1 MSLGHS
7 IKKKSQFAETCVLRI
22 VMQITSRWKEILLPP
37 LWYKILNSAW
47 GCKLHPKIFFVR
59 CLFCYTSAFFCEFCL
74 KCPCPRHF
82 FNFNFHCSPSLVKL
96 SPKLSAYLVQQ
107 LQQPNERFHW
117 LFVFVDWFT
126 TIFIPSLYK
135 MSPIHLDFR
144 HEFLIWNI
152 TSHSNI
158 EICRNI

>member
-7 IKKKSQFAETCVLRI
+7 QKESHNCRTCVLRI
-22 VMQITSRWKEILLPP
+22 VMQITSRWKEFLLPP
-37 LWYKILNSAW
+37 LWYKILNS
-47 GCKLHPKIFFVR
+47 GDVNSTRKSFFVR

-74 KCPCPRHF
+74 QCPRPRHF
-82 FNFNFHCSPSLVKL
+82 FNFHCSPSLVKL
-96 SPKLSAYLVQQ
+96 SPKLSAYLVQQLQ

-135 MSPIHLDFR
+135 MSPFNFDFR

-158 EICRNI
+158 YICRTI